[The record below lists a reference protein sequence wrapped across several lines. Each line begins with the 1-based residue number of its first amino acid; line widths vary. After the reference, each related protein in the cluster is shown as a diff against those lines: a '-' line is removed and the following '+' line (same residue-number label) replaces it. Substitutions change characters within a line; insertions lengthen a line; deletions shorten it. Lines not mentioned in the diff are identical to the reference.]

1 MPMTRVV
8 MPQLGESVHEGTIS
22 KWLVKPGDK
31 VVEFEPMLEVDTDK
45 VSAEVPSP
53 VTGILREILAKEGET
68 VQAGAEIAVVE
79 VGGDGETAAPAPTAS
94 EPKKTETK
102 KETPVAETAE
112 APAPAPTASEPKK
125 TETKKATP
133 AAETAEPP
141 APAPTASE
149 PKETETKK
157 ETPVAETA
165 EPPAPAPADG
175 AAAVKAE
182 AAPAP
187 EAKDESPAEAPAP
200 APADGAAAVKA
211 EAAPAPEAKDESPPE
226 IPSPAQEEGPEPAP
240 PLATGEHR
248 YSPAV
253 QMVASELKVDL
264 SKISGTGIG
273 GRVTK
278 KDVQD
283 FAASAK
289 DAPTAPVAPSAAA
302 AAGQGDQVVQLTR
315 VRRLIAENMSRS
327 KSTIPHA
334 WQTQEAD
341 MSGVVA
347 NRAANKVAFQTQEG
361 FSLTYL
367 PYVMAAAVSALR
379 EHREVNSTFNE
390 TELIVHR
397 DINLGVSVGLE
408 DTLVVPVVRRAD
420 GLSIAG
426 LARAV
431 NDIATRARSKQLKAD
446 DLAGATFTVNNSGTF
461 GTLFSYSVINPGQAG
476 ILTMEAIV
484 DRPMAVGGMIGI
496 KPMMYLCFSFDH
508 RVLDGLQAARFLV
521 SCRKWLEAVTVESPI
536 Y

>member
-1 MPMTRVV
+1 MATTRVV

-45 VSAEVPSP
+45 VSAEVPAP
-53 VTGILREILAKEGET
+53 VTGVLKEILAKEGQT

-79 VGGDGETAAPAPTAS
+79 LAAAGEAQGKADG
-94 EPKKTETK
+94 KVTET
-102 KETPVAETAE
+102 PE
-112 APAPAPTASEPKK
+112 APAPAPEAAATTP
-125 TETKKATP
+125 KATEAPPP
-133 AAETAEPP
+133 AQASPGPPTQVAEPP
-141 APAPTASE
+141 APS
-149 PKETETKK
+149 
-157 ETPVAETA
+157 
-165 EPPAPAPADG
+165 
-175 AAAVKAE
+175 
-182 AAPAP
+182 P
-187 EAKDESPAEAPAP
+187 EL
-200 APADGAAAVKA
+200 
-211 EAAPAPEAKDESPPE
+211 
-226 IPSPAQEEGPEPAP
+226 EG
-240 PLATGEHR
+240 GEHR
-248 YSPAV
+248 FSPAV
-253 QMVASELKVDL
+253 QMLASELKVDV
-264 SKISGTGIG
+264 SKVTGTGLG

-283 FAASAK
+283 FAERARSAP
-289 DAPTAPVAPSAAA
+289 APQAPAPSRQPAE
-302 AAGQGDQVVQLTR
+302 GDEVVQLTR
-315 VRRLIAENMSRS
+315 VRRLIAENMTRS

-347 NRAANKVAFQTQEG
+347 NRNANKAAFQQQEG

-367 PYVMAAAVSALR
+367 PYVMAAAISALR
-379 EHREVNSTFNE
+379 ENPHVNATFNE

-408 DTLVVPVVRRAD
+408 DTLVVPVIRRAD

-431 NDIATRARSKQLKAD
+431 NDVATRARNKQLKAD
-446 DLAGATFTVNNSGTF
+446 DLSGGTFTVNNSGTF

-484 DRPMAVGGMIGI
+484 ERPVAVKGMIGI

-508 RVLDGLQAARFLV
+508 RVLDGLQAARFLT
-521 SCRKWLEAVTVESPI
+521 SCRKWLEAVSPETPV

>member
-1 MPMTRVV
+1 MAGTTKRVV

-45 VSAEVPSP
+45 VSAEVPAP
-53 VTGILREILAKEGET
+53 VTGILKEILAKEGET

-79 VGGDGETAAPAPTAS
+79 VGGDGAADGAESVSSPPKEASSSPLPSGDPAPVVRGGGARRAGGGVPSSKTDAKKAPATEATAT
-94 EPKKTETK
+94 P
-102 KETPVAETAE
+102 ETPAPPPQPAEGAATPTPAPEAE
-112 APAPAPTASEPKK
+112 APAAP
-125 TETKKATP
+125 ETPTP
-133 AAETAEPP
+133 AAEP
-141 APAPTASE
+141 APGKAPTA
-149 PKETETKK
+149 TL
-157 ETPVAETA
+157 
-165 EPPAPAPADG
+165 
-175 AAAVKAE
+175 
-182 AAPAP
+182 
-187 EAKDESPAEAPAP
+187 
-200 APADGAAAVKA
+200 
-211 EAAPAPEAKDESPPE
+211 
-226 IPSPAQEEGPEPAP
+226 EG
-240 PLATGEHR
+240 GEHR

-264 SKISGTGIG
+264 SKINGTGIG

-283 FAASAK
+283 FAA
-289 DAPTAPVAPSAAA
+289 APKAAPAATPA
-302 AAGQGDQVVQLTR
+302 VTPVTPGEGDEVIQLTR
-315 VRRLIAENMSRS
+315 IRRLIAENMTRS
-327 KSTIPHA
+327 KTTIPHA

-347 NRAANKVAFQTQEG
+347 NRNSNKAAFQQQEG

-367 PYVMAAAVSALR
+367 PYVMAATVSALR
-379 EHREVNSTFNE
+379 EHREVNSTFHE

-431 NDIATRARSKQLKAD
+431 NDIANRARTKQLKAD

-484 DRPMAVGGMIGI
+484 DRPVAVKGMIGI

-508 RVLDGLQAARFLV
+508 RVLDGLKAARFLV
-521 SCRKWLEAVTVESPI
+521 SCRKWLEAVTAESPI

>member
-1 MPMTRVV
+1 MANTTRVV

-45 VSAEVPSP
+45 VNAEVPAP

-79 VGGDGETAAPAPTAS
+79 IGGTEANGTA
-94 EPKKTETK
+94 
-102 KETPVAETAE
+102 TAE
-112 APAPAPTASEPKK
+112 APAPA
-125 TETKKATP
+125 
-133 AAETAEPP
+133 
-141 APAPTASE
+141 
-149 PKETETKK
+149 
-157 ETPVAETA
+157 
-165 EPPAPAPADG
+165 
-175 AAAVKAE
+175 AAAATAAAKSPEE
-182 AAPAP
+182 AAPQPAAQP
-187 EAKDESPAEAPAP
+187 EAKAR
-200 APADGAAAVKA
+200 
-211 EAAPAPEAKDESPPE
+211 
-226 IPSPAQEEGPEPAP
+226 IPSAPSGERVGERGEEVPQTTTAP
-240 PLATGEHR
+240 TLETGEHR
-248 YSPAV
+248 FSPAV
-253 QMVASELKVDL
+253 QMQASELKVDL
-264 SKISGTGIG
+264 SKVAGTGIG

-283 FAASAK
+283 FAAKAK
-289 DAPTAPVAPSAAA
+289 AAPPDAAPASVFKP
-302 AAGQGDQVVQLTR
+302 GEGDEVVQLTR
-315 VRRLIAENMSRS
+315 IRRLIAENMVRS
-327 KSTIPHA
+327 KTTIPHA

-347 NRAANKVAFQTQEG
+347 NRAANKGAFQKQEG

-367 PYVMAAAVSALR
+367 PYVMAAVTSAIR
-379 EHREVNSTFNE
+379 EHREVNATFNE
-390 TELIVHR
+390 TELIIHR

-431 NDIATRARSKQLKAD
+431 NDVATRARNKQLKAD
-446 DLAGATFTVNNSGTF
+446 DLAGGTFTVNNSGTF

-484 DRPMAVGGMIGI
+484 ERPVAVDGMIGI

-508 RVLDGLQAARFLV
+508 RVLDGLQAARFLT
-521 SCRKWLEAVTVESPI
+521 SCRKWLEAVTPESPI

>member
-1 MPMTRVV
+1 MPGTTKRVV

-22 KWLVKPGDK
+22 KWLVQPGDR

-45 VSAEVPSP
+45 VSAEVPAP
-53 VTGILREILAKEGET
+53 VTGILREILAKEGQT

-79 VGGDGETAAPAPTAS
+79 VGGDAPAPSSPPGGEEAPGSRSDTRAGGGSETGKSDSRKAPPTEATPETPAPEPAKAAATSAAPVAATPEAAAPAR
-94 EPKKTETK
+94 
-102 KETPVAETAE
+102 
-112 APAPAPTASEPKK
+112 
-125 TETKKATP
+125 ATP
-133 AAETAEPP
+133 E
-141 APAPTASE
+141 ASG
-149 PKETETKK
+149 
-157 ETPVAETA
+157 
-165 EPPAPAPADG
+165 PAPADG
-175 AAAVKAE
+175 APAVMADK
-182 AAPAP
+182 APAP
-187 EAKDESPAEAPAP
+187 EPEPKDAPPPVTAPA
-200 APADGAAAVKA
+200 
-211 EAAPAPEAKDESPPE
+211 
-226 IPSPAQEEGPEPAP
+226 
-240 PLATGEHR
+240 LATGEHR

-264 SKISGTGIG
+264 TKVEGTGIG

-283 FAASAK
+283 FATAAK
-289 DAPTAPVAPSAAA
+289 AAPAARAAAPPSPSAPAVP
-302 AAGQGDQVVQLTR
+302 GEGDQVIQLTR
-315 VRRLIAENMSRS
+315 VRRLIAENMVRS

-347 NRAANKVAFQTQEG
+347 NRTANKAAFQKQEG

-367 PYVMAAAVSALR
+367 PYVMAATVSALR
-379 EHREVNSTFNE
+379 EHPEVNSTFNE

-431 NDIATRARSKQLKAD
+431 NDVATRARSKQLKAD
-446 DLAGATFTVNNSGTF
+446 DLVGGTFTVNNSGTF

-484 DRPMAVGGMIGI
+484 ERPVAVEGMIGI

-508 RVLDGLQAARFLV
+508 RVLDGLMAARFLV
-521 SCRKWLEAVTVESPI
+521 SCRKWLEAVTAESPI

>member
-1 MPMTRVV
+1 

-45 VSAEVPSP
+45 VSAEVPAP
-53 VTGILREILAKEGET
+53 VTGILKEILAKEGET

-79 VGGDGETAAPAPTAS
+79 VGGDGAAPEPEPEPEPKAAAPAA
-94 EPKKTETK
+94 EPKTTAPK
-102 KETPVAETAE
+102 KAATAEATPE
-112 APAPAPTASEPKK
+112 APAPAAPVPAAKAESQAEPKV
-125 TETKKATP
+125 EP
-133 AAETAEPP
+133 AAAATEPP
-141 APAPTASE
+141 PAKAPASNLE
-149 PKETETKK
+149 
-157 ETPVAETA
+157 
-165 EPPAPAPADG
+165 
-175 AAAVKAE
+175 
-182 AAPAP
+182 
-187 EAKDESPAEAPAP
+187 
-200 APADGAAAVKA
+200 
-211 EAAPAPEAKDESPPE
+211 
-226 IPSPAQEEGPEPAP
+226 
-240 PLATGEHR
+240 TGEHR

-264 SKISGTGIG
+264 SKIDGTGIG

-283 FAASAK
+283 FAAAAK
-289 DAPTAPVAPSAAA
+289 AAPAAKPAAA
-302 AAGQGDQVVQLTR
+302 PITPGEGDQVIQLTR
-315 VRRLIAENMSRS
+315 VRRLIGENMARS
-327 KSTIPHA
+327 KTTIPHA

-347 NRAANKVAFQTQEG
+347 NRAANKAAFQQQEG

-367 PYVMAAAVSALR
+367 PYVMAATVSALR
-379 EHREVNSTFNE
+379 EHREVNSTFHE

-431 NDIATRARSKQLKAD
+431 NDIANRARTKQLKAD

-484 DRPMAVGGMIGI
+484 DRPVAVKGMIGI

-521 SCRKWLEAVTVESPI
+521 SCRKWLEAVTAESPI